1 MIRLKVREAPA
12 LRLSVQSERVT
23 LRVAPA
29 VVIER
34 GGGGGKPYEGSYVIT
49 PNWGTQTLPT
59 AGKTLEADIA
69 VKPIPA
75 EEVSNTGGGK
85 TLIIGGI

>member
-1 MIRLKVREAPA
+1 MIRLKVNE
-12 LRLSVQSERVT
+12 ERIR

-34 GGGGGKPYEGSYVIT
+34 GGGGEPYEGSYEVT
-49 PNWGTQTLPT
+49 PNWETQTLPT
-59 AGKTLEADIA
+59 TGKTLEADIE

>member
-1 MIRLKVREAPA
+1 MIRLKVRE
-12 LRLSVQSERVT
+12 ERIT

-29 VVIER
+29 VVVETGA
-34 GGGGGKPYEGSYVIT
+34 GGEPYGGKYEVT
-49 PNWGTQTLPT
+49 PGWETQTLPT
-59 AGKTLEADIA
+59 AGKTLEADVE

-75 EEVSNTGGGK
+75 DEVSNTSGGK